1 MAWYINRRLKK
12 NMTNLHHLIEKF
24 GNPDALI
31 DHWDA
36 SSQRFAI
43 WGFEESFSINNKGNA
58 QINGEYSDLPPLKLW
73 QKTLDK
79 WKADSDILSAVG
91 FISYD
96 FKNYLFPHIPF
107 KKPISQQPLLWFG
120 KPKQVIPYSL
130 TETEP
135 AASSFLQLKKDI
147 PSPHEYQ
154 NAISTIK
161 TSLRNGDSYQI
172 NYTQPKQYGLSG
184 DPFEI
189 YCSMRESVHPHYGMY
204 LNLED
209 FQILSFSPERF
220 FHTSDDTIESFP
232 MKGTRPRSNDMVID
246 ERLAEELFQSE
257 KDRAEHLMIVDLIR
271 NDIGKVCEFGSVNV
285 DSLYDIQSFETV
297 HHMVS
302 RVYGRLHKSVK
313 EIDIFKALFP
323 GGSITGAPKEKS
335 MEIID
340 SLEGYQRGVYTGSL
354 GFIQPNGD
362 MDFNIAIRTM
372 TVQNEK
378 GIYPVGGG
386 IVWDSN
392 SLEEWQEAQQKG
404 AILKPF
410 CHEFQPQSL
419 NYKNEI
425 LISNH

>member
-1 MAWYINRRLKK
+1 
-12 NMTNLHHLIEKF
+12 MTDLQQLIEKF

-31 DHWDA
+31 DHWDT

-43 WGFEESFSINNKGNA
+43 WGFEETFSINSNGIA
-58 QINGEYSDLPPLKLW
+58 QLNGESSDLPPLELW
-73 QKTLDK
+73 QKTLDI
-79 WKADSDILSAVG
+79 WKSESNELSAVG

-96 FKNYLFPHIPF
+96 FKNFLFPHIPF
-107 KKPISQQPLLWFG
+107 KKPDSHQPLLWFG
-120 KPKQVIPYSL
+120 KPKQVIPFDL
-130 TETEP
+130 TETES
-135 AASSFLQLKKDI
+135 AKSSYLQLKKDI
-147 PSPHEYQ
+147 PSPHNYQ
-154 NAISTIK
+154 NSINTIK
-161 TSLRNGDSYQI
+161 TALRNGDSYQI
-172 NYTQPKQYGLSG
+172 NFTQPKQYELNGSPL
-184 DPFEI
+184 DI
-189 YCSMRESVHPHYGMY
+189 YLSMRESVHPHYGMY

-220 FHTSDDTIESFP
+220 FRTSGKNIESFP
-232 MKGTRPRSNDMVID
+232 MKGTRPRSNDLIID
-246 ERLAEELFQSE
+246 ERLAGELYQSE

-271 NDIGKVCEFGSVNV
+271 NDIGKICNFGSVNV
-285 DSLYDIQSFETV
+285 DGLYCIQSFETV
-297 HHMVS
+297 HQMVS
-302 RVYGRLHKSVK
+302 RVFGELHQSVTET
-313 EIDIFKALFP
+313 EIITALFP

-354 GFIQPNGD
+354 GFILTNGD

-372 TVQNEK
+372 TIQNEI

-386 IVWDSN
+386 IVWDSD

-410 CHEFQPQSL
+410 CHGFQLQSIGH
-419 NYKNEI
+419 KNEN